1 MVSYQEAK
9 RTMKKQNE
17 KRTIS
22 PEAIELFQKKSEV
35 LLNRFAKAVEQA
47 MANDERRGSK
57 IRQVHVD
64 IGFAHILTGDVIN
77 D

>member
-9 RTMKKQNE
+9 RRMKNQNP
-17 KRTIS
+17 KRTIA
-22 PEAIELFQKKSEV
+22 PEAIEAFQHKGE
-35 LLNRFAKAVEQA
+35 LLLDRLAKATEAAIVS
-47 MANDERRGSK
+47 DTRRGTK

-64 IGFAHILTGDVIN
+64 IGFAQTITGDVIN